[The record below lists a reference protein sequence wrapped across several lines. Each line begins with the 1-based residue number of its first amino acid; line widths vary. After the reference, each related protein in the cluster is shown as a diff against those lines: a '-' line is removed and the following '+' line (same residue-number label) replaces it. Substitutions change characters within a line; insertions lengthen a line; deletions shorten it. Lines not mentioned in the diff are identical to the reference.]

1 MMTRDLG
8 DLGCVQSIAFMW
20 SLVQDLTRP
29 SNMPKLSE
37 NQRWLLNGMLEAGQR
52 VSETARTLNVARSV
66 VRKWRDRRQQPGGS
80 LKDLERSGRPR
91 VTSANQDASILNKVE
106 AKRTMTARE
115 IRQRLHRR
123 RGQRPG
129 QICYQTI
136 RNRIRAYGMRSR
148 KLRKRPGLLPRH
160 RRDREAF
167 ARRHRWWSR
176 RRWSNVLFT
185 DECRVCLRW
194 LDGRRRVWRRVNE
207 DIGEEGIQQA
217 EAMGGGS
224 LMIWAVSEVTED

>member
-1 MMTRDLG
+1 MKNDQSSMTIVLIQSSEEIKSNERINMMTMDLG

-37 NQRWLLNGMLEAGQR
+37 NQRWLLNGMLEAGQS

-80 LKDLERSGRPR
+80 LKDFERSGRPR

-115 IRQRLHRR
+115 IRRRLHRR

-160 RRDREAF
+160 RRDRKLLQGDIDGGVNA
-167 ARRHRWWSR
+167 AGPTSCLPM
-176 RRWSNVLFT
+176 NV
-185 DECRVCLRW
+185 VYVYA
-194 LDGRRRVWRRVNE
+194 G
-207 DIGEEGIQQA
+207 
-217 EAMGGGS
+217 
-224 LMIWAVSEVTED
+224 

>member
-1 MMTRDLG
+1 MTIVLIQSSEEIKSNERINMMTRDLG

-37 NQRWLLNGMLEAGQR
+37 NQRWLLNGMLEAGQS

-106 AKRTMTARE
+106 AKRTMTGECRFCLIIIPAFSS
-115 IRQRLHRR
+115 QTMFCLV
-123 RGQRPG
+123 
-129 QICYQTI
+129 IC
-136 RNRIRAYGMRSR
+136 
-148 KLRKRPGLLPRH
+148 
-160 RRDREAF
+160 F
-167 ARRHRWWSR
+167 
-176 RRWSNVLFT
+176 VLFAM
-185 DECRVCLRW
+185 CCSSCLINPIFYRKP
-194 LDGRRRVWRRVNE
+194 D
-207 DIGEEGIQQA
+207 
-217 EAMGGGS
+217 S
-224 LMIWAVSEVTED
+224 